1 MCVWVSIMFPCCRS
15 ASLNLQYI
23 GTNPASSMPPP
34 NRDRSRSPCSPPGPP
49 PPYLLQKQD
58 NTLKFRFQ
66 IRANQVG
73 PMQGVIKRIAA
84 DMIEKSALLQFE
96 ATAIDKSSG
105 QRRDITN
112 GELIG
117 AKLIKLEPSQ
127 YSEVIS
133 SNRVDFRFQ

>member
-1 MCVWVSIMFPCCRS
+1 
-15 ASLNLQYI
+15 
-23 GTNPASSMPPP
+23 
-34 NRDRSRSPCSPPGPP
+34 
-49 PPYLLQKQD
+49 
-58 NTLKFRFQ
+58 
-66 IRANQVG
+66 
-73 PMQGVIKRIAA
+73 MQGVIKRIAA